1 MKFVKLTLIAALF
14 VIGVSFMSPA
24 VVRAQEGEPVVIDEV
39 IAQVNDGIITLS
51 QWKRQMNERVQTSI
65 QAGMP
70 KDQAQA
76 EVEKRK
82 FELIAILINE
92 QLLLQKGKE
101 LEFTQRVEDE
111 VNRRMLQVAKE
122 NNIKTI
128 EELCR
133 VMKESGMSCE
143 DTRQTMRIEI
153 MKQAVLESEV
163 DSVVFYRW
171 STDELHKYF
180 DAHKD
185 KFIKPESVDLSEIFL
200 GLAGKPE
207 ADVKAQAEKL
217 VAQLRAGADFCTLAA
232 AYSERPAGGDGKKPC
247 KVGSFQSPD
256 LRPDIAA
263 AIKDVKAGGISNPLK
278 TDEGYQILRVD
289 VRTAGSNAAAFN
301 ENQVRGAMTEEV
313 IDKEREAYLQKL
325 RNDGYINIGAN
336 YEKQV
341 KPLLKIVPPAAAI
354 RKDSTKKSEG
364 KGKFL
369 GIFPKP

>member
-14 VIGVSFMSPA
+14 VFGVSFMSPA
-24 VVRAQEGEPVVIDEV
+24 LVRAQEGEPVVIDEV

-51 QWKRQMNERVQTSI
+51 QWKRQMNERVQTSV

-101 LEFTQRVEDE
+101 LDFNQRVEDE
-111 VNRRMLQVAKE
+111 VNRRMLKVANE

-143 DTRQTMRIEI
+143 DTRQTMRVEI

-232 AYSERPAGGDGKKPC
+232 AYSERPAGVDGKKPC
-247 KVGSFQSPD
+247 KVGSFQAPD

-289 VRTAGSNAAAFN
+289 MRNAGSNTAAFN

-313 IDKEREAYLQKL
+313 IDKERENYLQKL
-325 RNDGYINIGAN
+325 RNDGYINIAAT
-336 YEKQV
+336 YKKDVE
-341 KPLLKIVPPAAAI
+341 PLLKIVPPAAAI
-354 RKDSTKKSEG
+354 RKDSTKKPEG
-364 KGKFL
+364 KGKIL